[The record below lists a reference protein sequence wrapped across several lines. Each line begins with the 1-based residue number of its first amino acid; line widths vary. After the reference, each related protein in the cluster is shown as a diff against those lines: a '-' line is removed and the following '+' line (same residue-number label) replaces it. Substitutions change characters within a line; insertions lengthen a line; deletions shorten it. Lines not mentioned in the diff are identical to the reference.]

1 MRKKRAVRNINK
13 LIHGKHDTN
22 GTNLSHSRSKRQS
35 ALSGETLCETT
46 SSYIMPRA
54 ALNNKGNWMYV
65 VNMPELDNRYT
76 QLVKSETCS

>member
-1 MRKKRAVRNINK
+1 MGEDINK
-13 LIHGKHDTN
+13 LVYGSPSINRTTTDHRIT
-22 GTNLSHSRSKRQS
+22 KRQNS
-35 ALSGETLCETT
+35 LSGQTLCEST

>member
-1 MRKKRAVRNINK
+1 MKENNRKLLFKRSPANETSNA
-13 LIHGKHDTN
+13 HP
-22 GTNLSHSRSKRQS
+22 RSKRQN
-35 ALSGETLCETT
+35 ALSGQTLCETT